1 MVKGEYVLLVP
12 SILGI
17 SKKENSPGKKSH
29 LLTLLK
35 KKQQHILWKRKI
47 IFPKLPM
54 EGDLMLDI

>member
-35 KKQQHILWKRKI
+35 KIKKTTY
-47 IFPKLPM
+47 PM
-54 EGDLMLDI
+54 EEEDHLP